1 MCEGPVHGSGTLMIE
16 AFLAAIALF
25 AAATLILA
33 ALILFR
39 LARIVAQEPLT
50 KDVMLQLLR
59 GETDLLK
66 RAAEDQA
73 RGVRGE
79 VCENLR
85 GFQETTVKS
94 FGVLSDS
101 ANTQIRSFGERLD
114 AGIKVV
120 EQRVHGLSE
129 KLNTDLAQMGTEAAK
144 NRDALRQQIET
155 KLDAA
160 GDKQA

>member
-1 MCEGPVHGSGTLMIE
+1 MIE

-39 LARIVAQEPLT
+39 LTRIVAQEPLT

-101 ANTQIRSFGERLD
+101 ANTQIRSFGEPPRRWD
-114 AGIKVV
+114 QG
-120 EQRVHGLSE
+120 G
-129 KLNTDLAQMGTEAAK
+129 GAASSWS
-144 NRDALRQQIET
+144 
-155 KLDAA
+155 
-160 GDKQA
+160 